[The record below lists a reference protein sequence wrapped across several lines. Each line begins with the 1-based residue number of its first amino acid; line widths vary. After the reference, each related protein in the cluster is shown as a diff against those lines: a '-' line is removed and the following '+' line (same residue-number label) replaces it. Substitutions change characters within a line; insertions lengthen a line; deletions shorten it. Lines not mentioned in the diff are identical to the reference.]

1 MAYTGRAPSAA
12 PLTSADIND
21 GAVAPADLSTG
32 APSWTAGGAVT
43 LPYNGSNKLATTS
56 TGIDVTGTVTAD
68 GLTVDGNIDASYTGD
83 TTTVVRTS
91 HDGTTG
97 LISSAN
103 FGTGYTD
110 LDIEGKDVY
119 IKRGIFGSLDA
130 IKVEGAT
137 GDISFYEDTGTTP
150 KFFWDASAESLG
162 IGTSSPVSY
171 SGQTSLTIGSTDVS
185 RIDFYNGATHVADI
199 DVYSGGGTGLILN
212 NRTSLPMAFRTNN
225 TERMRI
231 DSSGNVGIGDTAPLD
246 KLEVNIGNTT
256 NTYSSTLT
264 KSSNTKGIWVTTDA
278 NGDDSVG
285 IHLATGGGTHFS
297 SIMGSRTNNAAHWGT
312 NLRFYTHSNT
322 TSSINTATERMRI
335 TGEGVIVQAGSS
347 TESSS
352 LVLVSELTNNYRPI
366 GFEHTTGGGYVGSV
380 VTTSSGTTYNTTS
393 DRRLK
398 DNITTITDG
407 KEKVLAMNPVNHTW
421 IADPDAPAVH
431 GFIAQE
437 MKEIIPEAVTGDE
450 NSDEMMSM
458 DYGRITPVI
467 VAALQDA
474 LKEIEE
480 LKERINTLEAK

>member
-1 MAYTGRAPSAA
+1 
-12 PLTSADIND
+12 
-21 GAVAPADLSTG
+21 
-32 APSWTAGGAVT
+32 
-43 LPYNGSNKLATTS
+43 
-56 TGIDVTGTVTAD
+56 
-68 GLTVDGNIDASYTGD
+68 
-83 TTTVVRTS
+83 
-91 HDGTTG
+91 
-97 LISSAN
+97 
-103 FGTGYTD
+103 
-110 LDIEGKDVY
+110 
-119 IKRGIFGSLDA
+119 
-130 IKVEGAT
+130 
-137 GDISFYEDTGTTP
+137 
-150 KFFWDASAESLG
+150 
-162 IGTSSPVSY
+162 
-171 SGQTSLTIGSTDVS
+171 
-185 RIDFYNGATHVADI
+185 
-199 DVYSGGGTGLILN
+199 
-212 NRTSLPMAFRTNN
+212 
-225 TERMRI
+225 MRI